1 MIMLLS
7 IALGGAVGAVSRYGV
22 TLAITGIY
30 GAGFQPLATLLV
42 NAVGSGLMGLCYGIL
57 TVGAGMGAG
66 ISDPMRGVIMVGFLG
81 ALTTFSSFALD
92 SAVLFEKGQGGL
104 ALGYVLASVV
114 ISLISFAMMLLIVK
128 IMATGQ

>member
-1 MIMLLS
+1 MMMLLS

-42 NAVGSGLMGLCYGIL
+42 NAVGSGLMGLCYGL
-57 TVGAGMGAG
+57 LATGASM
-66 ISDPMRGVIMVGFLG
+66 SDPMRGVIMVGFLG

-92 SAVLFEKGQGGL
+92 AAVLFEKGQGGL
-104 ALGYVLASVV
+104 ALCYVLASVV
-114 ISLISFAMMLLIVK
+114 ISLISFAVMLWIVK
-128 IMATGQ
+128 SMATGQ

>member
-7 IALGGAVGAVSRYGV
+7 IALGGAIGAVSRYGV
-22 TLAITGIY
+22 TMAITGIY

-42 NAVGSGLMGLCYGIL
+42 NAVGSGLMGFCYGL
-57 TVGAGMGAG
+57 LASGVGM
-66 ISDPMRGVIMVGFLG
+66 SDPMRGVIMVGFLG

-92 SAVLFEKGQGGL
+92 AAVLFEKGQGGL

-128 IMATGQ
+128 SMGTGQ